1 MVILVLSSHGSKLG
15 KNKQMFKIS
24 IPENIRKEELFA
36 AEQVEEIIIDCT
48 ASLSTEAI
56 KLAAKYAIPILIM
69 GGREVLSF
77 IHPLSGHGTVAV
89 RREQI
94 KAYEDYRGV
103 NFVRTIL
110 QGASKNKIK
119 IIKEIIRKKELEEEE
134 KRQIE
139 FNLNI
144 IQKVLNTLFFAKE
157 AEITKRYFECFKI
170 AIKESFGFTKRTR
183 RPTTDPVNALLS
195 YGYTILTA
203 QIHKAVIIAG
213 LEPYAGFLHTDR
225 SGKVSF
231 VLDLIE
237 VFRQPV
243 VDRLVLTLINKKMIK
258 EEDFEHSDACMMKE
272 GFKKKYLQF
281 LFERLREENITY
293 KKKKTSFLKIFVDQ
307 AREVGKSFVLGT
319 VFEPFQM

>member
-103 NFVRTIL
+103 NFVSTIL

-119 IIKEIIRKKELEEEE
+119 IIKEIMRKKELEEEE
-134 KRQIE
+134 KIQIE

-144 IQKVLNTLFFAKE
+144 IQKVLNTLPINTETINECRTDFFAKE

-170 AIKESFGFTKRTR
+170 AIKESFGFTKRT
-183 RPTTDPVNALLS
+183 
-195 YGYTILTA
+195 
-203 QIHKAVIIAG
+203 
-213 LEPYAGFLHTDR
+213 
-225 SGKVSF
+225 
-231 VLDLIE
+231 
-237 VFRQPV
+237 
-243 VDRLVLTLINKKMIK
+243 
-258 EEDFEHSDACMMKE
+258 
-272 GFKKKYLQF
+272 
-281 LFERLREENITY
+281 
-293 KKKKTSFLKIFVDQ
+293 
-307 AREVGKSFVLGT
+307 
-319 VFEPFQM
+319 